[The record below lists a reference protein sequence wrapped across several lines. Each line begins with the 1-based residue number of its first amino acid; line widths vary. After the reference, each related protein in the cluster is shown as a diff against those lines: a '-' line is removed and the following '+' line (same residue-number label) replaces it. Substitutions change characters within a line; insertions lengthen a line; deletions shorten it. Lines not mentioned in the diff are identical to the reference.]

1 MIHELASLEW
11 IVRCFRRQK
20 QGSFSEKH
28 DRAEIHTPVVVL
40 PVSARWGRNHAH
52 EGTRATRVGS
62 SWSIVTTYGDQPPF
76 ARGGLDWI
84 YLATG
89 TFGPVAD
96 SWAARRG
103 LAWPFLRNNAAALF
117 FAR

>member
-40 PVSARWGRNHAH
+40 PASARWGHQGHPGWFVLVDRDDVRRP
-52 EGTRATRVGS
+52 TPLRAG
-62 SWSIVTTYGDQPPF
+62 WI
-76 ARGGLDWI
+76 GLDLSSDRHLWAGRG
-84 YLATG
+84 LVG
-89 TFGPVAD
+89 G
-96 SWAARRG
+96 AARPG
-103 LAWPFLRNNAAALF
+103 LAFPA
-117 FAR
+117 